1 MNPLALHVHNK
12 CLDFTSSNNELIVK
26 ETPFGKLGL
35 SVCYDIRFPE
45 MARKLALK
53 GAEILL
59 VPAAFNTVTG
69 PAHWHVMFRARAI
82 ENQVFIAAASPALTP
97 EAQYR
102 AYGHS
107 MIVNPWGEVLAEAGT
122 GKSIIYAEIDPQ
134 ALKDTRERL
143 PLLKH
148 RRRDIY

>member
-1 MNPLALHVHNK
+1 MRLKKLKLMESSVFVPGRELSCAATPLGK
-12 CLDFTSSNNELIVK
+12 IGILI
-26 ETPFGKLGL
+26 
-35 SVCYDIRFPE
+35 CYDIRFPE
-45 MARKLALK
+45 MARKLALM
-53 GAEILL
+53 GAEVLL

-97 EAQYR
+97 DAQYR

-134 ALKDTRERL
+134 VLKDTRERL

-148 RRRDIY
+148 RRKDIY